1 MAKRNFIELFESR
14 KGHLDYRLKRDYVRN
29 GIATIPCRVSD
40 YSDVI
45 SAYSVK
51 GCETLNP
58 EFDAYLKSTAELM
71 PPECPLVLNIIG
83 NCLSREEQKT
93 VEETIRDDLAY
104 DLGVVEKKEKR
115 HTQTFFLMLA
125 GMLLSG
131 GIAVVYES
139 AGGRTAR
146 AIVHPV
152 LVCGGDPVRLS
163 FPDRV

>member
-71 PPECPLVLNIIG
+71 PPECPLQRKNTKRSAIILFLRKNG
-83 NCLSREEQKT
+83 GHSIFYYPKMLS
-93 VEETIRDDLAY
+93 
-104 DLGVVEKKEKR
+104 
-115 HTQTFFLMLA
+115 HSFCF
-125 GMLLSG
+125 
-131 GIAVVYES
+131 
-139 AGGRTAR
+139 
-146 AIVHPV
+146 AI
-152 LVCGGDPVRLS
+152 LFNS
-163 FPDRV
+163 